1 MDANY
6 YKKLSWEM
14 FLATIGFSV
23 IPLLVLGIVIYQ
35 QFSISYTAKIM
46 EGMKTLAENR
56 AGSLDL
62 FFDERISQLTG
73 LANTQ
78 TLEQLQNEDYL
89 NKVFNIIQSRS
100 KSFIDMSVIDQEGN
114 HLAYVGPF
122 YSILKEV
129 NYKNEDW
136 FNAVLSTGTYVSDV
150 FMGFR
155 RMPHFIIAVK
165 VREKNQSWILR
176 ATIDSD
182 ILENIV
188 RAAWVGK
195 KGDAFIIN
203 RDNVLQTTPR
213 FSGQLLGRPRTP
225 DFAAAAGTQAE
236 EIAVEG
242 EDNLFATSVVRN
254 KKWVLVIREDPGE
267 QLTPLLRARFL
278 AALIGLGGVALIV
291 IGAIFITRAIM
302 KELLQMERKK
312 AGSDEISIQSS
323 KMAALGKMA
332 AGIAHEINNP
342 LAVMA
347 EMAGWM
353 KDLLKMEDMAQSENF
368 QEFTNAVSK
377 IEYHVNRA
385 KTVTHRLLGFA
396 RRMEPVSETVHLNQV
411 LDETIDFLENDAR
424 YRNIDIQ
431 TDYTPDLPTITSD
444 SSQLQQ
450 VFLNILNNGIDAIGK
465 DGEILIRTKYIA
477 KNNALAVEITDN
489 GPGIPKETLNK
500 IFDPFFTTKE
510 VGKGTGL
517 GLSISY
523 SIVEKLG
530 GRIMV
535 ASEPGEGTT
544 FTIYLPVGTDK
555 GVHHAY

>member
-6 YKKLSWEM
+6 YKKLSWEI

-78 TLEQLQNEDYL
+78 SLAQLQDEDYL
-89 NKVFNIIQSRS
+89 NRVFNIMQSRS
-100 KSFIDMSVIDQEGN
+100 KSFIDMSVIDQEGR

-155 RMPHFIIAVK
+155 KMPHFIIAVK

-188 RAAWVGK
+188 RAAWIGK

-236 EIAVEG
+236 EIDLEG

-254 KKWVLVIREDPGE
+254 KKWVMVIREESGE

-278 AALIGLGGVALIV
+278 AALIGLGGVTLIV

-312 AGSDEISIQSS
+312 AGSDEISVQSS

-353 KDLLKMEDMAQSENF
+353 KDLLKMEDMAHSENL

-377 IEYHVNRA
+377 IEFHVNRA

-431 TDYTPDLPTITSD
+431 TDYAPDLPTITSD

-465 DGEILIRTKYIA
+465 DGEILIKTKYIA

-517 GLSISY
+517 GLSIVY

-544 FTIYLPVGTDK
+544 FTIYFPVGTDK
-555 GVHHAY
+555 GEHHAY